1 MKLSV
6 IGLGKLG
13 APMVACFA
21 SKGFDVIGV
30 DYDQNK
36 VRAINGGQH
45 PPVVEPGLQELL
57 VVNTPRIVASVD
69 IEDAVLRTDIT
80 FVVVATP
87 SQPDG
92 KFSLEYILPV
102 CEKIGK
108 ALKEKNS
115 FHTVVVTSTV
125 MPGACDGPIKK
136 ALEKA
141 SGLKCGENFGLCY
154 NPEFIALGSVIKD
167 FLNPDFVLLGA
178 EDPLSECRVRSVY
191 SAICAAPVKTMSR
204 LNAEIAKLSLNSYI
218 TAKISFANMIARICE
233 RLPGADA
240 DVVTE
245 AIGTDTR
252 IGRKYLKGAV
262 SYGGPC
268 FPRDNRALAALADD
282 LGTSS
287 ELPKTVDRFNRFQ
300 VQEIAN
306 LIENTTKGPVA
317 VLGMPYK
324 PGTLITEESF
334 GRLLLRE
341 LKDRR
346 IDASEFISDYT
357 SVVVLALPGVLI
369 IPEFIQKR
377 IVIDCWRAYPELKD
391 IASKYISL
399 GQCVV

>member
-13 APMVACFA
+13 SPMMACLA

-36 VRAINGGQH
+36 VRAINGGSR
-45 PPVVEPGLQELL
+45 PPVDEPGLQELL
-57 VVNTPRIVASVD
+57 RGNIPRIVASVN
-69 IEDAVLRTDIT
+69 IEDAVLKTDVT

-87 SQPDG
+87 SQDNG
-92 KFSLEYILPV
+92 KFSLEYIFPV
-102 CEKIGK
+102 CEKIGR
-108 ALKEKNS
+108 ALKQKKT
-115 FHTVVVTSTV
+115 FHTIVITSTV
-125 MPGACDGPIKK
+125 MPGDCDGPIKE
-136 ALEKA
+136 AIEKA

-178 EDPLSECRVRSVY
+178 EDPLSECRVRSIYNKV
-191 SAICAAPVKTMSR
+191 CTAPVKTMSR
-204 LNAEIAKLSLNSYI
+204 MNAEIAKLSLNSYI

-233 RLPGADA
+233 RLPGADV
-240 DVVTE
+240 DIVTN

-252 IGRKYLKGAV
+252 IGPKYLKGAV

-268 FPRDNRALAALADD
+268 FPRDNRALAVLADE

-287 ELPKTVDRFNRFQ
+287 ELPKTIDRFNRFQ
-300 VQEIAN
+300 VQELAN
-306 LIENTTKGPVA
+306 LVENTTKGPVA

-324 PGTLITEESF
+324 TGTLVTEESF
-334 GRLLLRE
+334 GRSLLNE
-341 LKDRR
+341 LKERR
-346 IDASEFISDYT
+346 IEASEFISDRT
-357 SVVVLALPGVLI
+357 SIVVLALPDLVV

-391 IASKYISL
+391 VAAKYIGL
-399 GQCVV
+399 GQG

>member
-13 APMVACFA
+13 SPMVACFA

-36 VRAINGGQH
+36 VRAINGGQQ
-45 PPVVEPGLQELL
+45 PPVDEPGLQELL
-57 VVNTPRIVASVD
+57 TTNIPRIVASVSV
-69 IEDAVLRTDIT
+69 EDAVVKTDIT

-87 SQPDG
+87 SQDNG

-115 FHTVVVTSTV
+115 FHTVVITSTV
-125 MPGACDGPIKK
+125 MPGDCDGPIKQK
-136 ALEKA
+136 LEFV
-141 SGLKCGENFGLCY
+141 SNLKCGEGFGLCY
-154 NPEFIALGSVIKD
+154 NPEFIALGSVIND

-191 SAICAAPVKTMSR
+191 SKICSAPVKSMSR

-240 DVVTE
+240 DVVTG
-245 AIGTDTR
+245 AIGADSR
-252 IGRKYLKGAV
+252 IGSKYLKGAV

-268 FPRDNRALAALADD
+268 FPRDNRALAALADE

-287 ELPKTVDRFNRFQ
+287 ELPNTVDRFNRFQ
-300 VQEIAN
+300 VQELAN
-306 LIENTTKGPVA
+306 LVENAAKGPVA

-324 PGTLITEESF
+324 AGTLVTEESF
-334 GRLLLRE
+334 GKSLLRE
-341 LKDRR
+341 LKERH
-346 IDASEFISDYT
+346 IDASEFINDWT
-357 SVVVLALPGVLI
+357 SVVVLALPGLTV
-369 IPEFIQKR
+369 IPEFVENR
-377 IVIDCWRAYPELKD
+377 ILIDCWRAYPEFKD
-391 IASKYISL
+391 IAGKYIGL